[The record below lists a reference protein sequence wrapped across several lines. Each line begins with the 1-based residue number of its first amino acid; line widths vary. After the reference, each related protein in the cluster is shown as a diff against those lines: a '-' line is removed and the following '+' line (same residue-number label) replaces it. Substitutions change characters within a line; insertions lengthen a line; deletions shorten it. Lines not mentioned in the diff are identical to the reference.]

1 MPFVVDSS
9 ITLSWCFREEM
20 TPEVMRIQAML
31 VDDDAIVP
39 AHWPLEVTNVLVL
52 GERRG
57 RITKVEKERLLGYLQ
72 SLPLQ
77 IDGETTDQAFGDIAA
92 LATVHQLTT
101 YDAAYLELAHRLG
114 LPIATLDQ
122 KLRGAASS
130 LGVPLLPS

>member
-9 ITLSWCFREEM
+9 VTLAWCFRDEL
-20 TPEVMRIQAML
+20 TPEVARIQAML

-39 AHWPLEVTNVLVL
+39 AHWPLEIANVLVL
-52 GERRG
+52 GERKG
-57 RITKVEKERLLGYLQ
+57 RISKAEKDRLLGFLQ

-77 IDGETTDQAFGDIAA
+77 IDSETMEQAFADTAV

-101 YDAAYLELAHRLG
+101 YDAAYLELARRLA

-122 KLRGAASS
+122 KLRTAATV
-130 LGVPLLPS
+130 LGVPQLLA